1 MVRRLIFVV
10 LCIFNDGLERPTA
23 TLRHSIYTSRTD
35 RVIIINLK
43 CPTNF
48 SVSQQFFKYG
58 SKFEIA
64 KGYNYR
70 NLLENLF
77 NLDLGGKWGVLR
89 SSRIFTTQGHLNHRN
104 FHLKSP

>member
-1 MVRRLIFVV
+1 MVRRLSCCV
-10 LCIFNDGLERPTA
+10 LCIFQEGLELLLA
-23 TLRHSIYTSRTD
+23 TLHNCIYTSRTD
-35 RVIIINLK
+35 TVFIINLK

-89 SSRIFTTQGHLNHRN
+89 SRRIFTTQGHLNHRN